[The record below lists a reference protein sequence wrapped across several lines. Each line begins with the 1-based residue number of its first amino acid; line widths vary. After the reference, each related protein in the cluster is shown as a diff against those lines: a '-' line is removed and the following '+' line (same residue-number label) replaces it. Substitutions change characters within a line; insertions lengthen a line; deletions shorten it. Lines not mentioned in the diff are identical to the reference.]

1 MTKIIL
7 TKGDCVSAKKWSGE
21 QFLGIYE
28 HTYDDGSYL
37 VRDVKLM
44 RDFNVHKR
52 QIRLATEEE
61 EKQIK
66 QLLKEPI
73 ITNDD
78 NKEEHNN
85 DDELDEALAATE
97 E

>member
-1 MTKIIL
+1 MAKIIL
-7 TKGDCVSAKKWSGE
+7 AKGDCVSAKKWSGE

-44 RDFNVHKR
+44 RDFNVHKG
-52 QIRLATEEE
+52 QIKHASEEE

-66 QLLKEPI
+66 QLLK
-73 ITNDD
+73 N
-78 NKEEHNN
+78 NKTVVEETEEN
-85 DDELDEALAATE
+85 ELDEALTAL
-97 E
+97 